1 MMASRGSES
10 DPGDEARIFPF
21 TSTLAEGLHGARS
34 SVTLDT
40 ELCCLLLS
48 GVADKEDLTGRCDR
62 W

>member
-21 TSTLAEGLHGARS
+21 TSTLAEGLRGARS
-34 SVTLDT
+34 LVTLDT
-40 ELCCLLLS
+40 EPWCSSLS
-48 GVADKEDLTGRCDR
+48 GVADEEDLAERRDR